1 MKDILQDIVAHTHT
15 LGDTLSVIKVVPDEG
30 KTTIKAMADDRTIV
44 LSAVTKT
51 PVTQFNSVFGLTNL
65 AKLSLHLKNP
75 EYEANPKIEIVEETK
90 NNEKVPSHIHFENE
104 KGDFQN
110 DFRFMSKTAVEERV
124 KSLKFKGTNWNFT
137 FQPAI
142 IDIQRLKLM
151 SAANSEESFFNV
163 YTEKTDSGY
172 DLMISFGNNGTHSGK
187 FVFKSGIGAPLAHTQ
202 MWPISQVQSILG
214 LTGDKKISISDNA
227 VMLISVDS
235 GLIDYDY
242 ILPAV
247 SS

>member
-1 MKDILQDIVAHTHT
+1 MKDILQDIVAHTHA
-15 LGDTLSVIKVVPDEG
+15 LGDNLPVIKVVPENG
-30 KTTIKAMADDRTIV
+30 QTTIKAMADDRTII
-44 LSAVTKT
+44 LSAITKE
-51 PVTQFNSVFGLTNL
+51 PVAQFNSVFGLTNL

-75 EYEANPKIEIVEETK
+75 EYDSKAKIEVVEETK
-90 NNEKVPSHIHFENE
+90 NSEKVPSHIHFENE

-110 DFRFMSKTAVEERV
+110 DFRFMSRNAVEERV
-124 KSLKFKGTNWNFT
+124 KNAIFKGASWNFT
-137 FQPAI
+137 FQPAV

-151 SAANSEESFFNV
+151 SASNSEESFFNV
-163 YTEKTDSGY
+163 YTEKTDTGY

-187 FVFKSGIGAPLAHTQ
+187 FVFKSDVGAPLAHTQ

-247 SS
+247 AS